1 MNVLSWN
8 CRGLGKPRAVQTLRR
23 LVRTKKPNLVFLME
37 TKQVSKFQ
45 ESVRVKLGFEANF
58 VVDSIGRSGGLAWL
72 WNLETKVE
80 VQNFSRRHINATVLD
95 DKTGKL
101 WNFTGFYGNME
112 TARRSE
118 SWAILRFLAKINP
131 APWLCVGDFNE
142 ITNVG
147 EKSSSS
153 YKPPRQ
159 MQEFKKVLED
169 CQLLDLGFEGPRF
182 TWCNDRYGASDF
194 TRERLDRAM
203 ANDSWVGL
211 FDMVEVQVLPRNIS
225 DHNPLL
231 VSFSN
236 SMDIQ
241 WSKSRMFRYE
251 PCWAKQ
257 KDPQNIIKQV
267 WKVKQKSSS
276 PWDDVQNKLLGCKQS
291 LKKWVRKSSC
301 PMEAQIRSKE
311 QQLRDI

>member
-8 CRGLGKPRAVQTLRR
+8 CRGLGNPLTVQTLRR

-37 TKQVSKFQ
+37 TKQVSKSL

-58 VVDSIGRSGGLAWL
+58 VVDSIGRSGGLALL

-95 DKTGKL
+95 EKTGNL
-101 WNFTGFYGNME
+101 WNFTGFYGNPE

-118 SWAILRFLAKINP
+118 SWAILRFLSKINP

-153 YKPPRQ
+153 YRSPRQ

-169 CQLLDLGFEGPRF
+169 CQLLDLGYEGPRF
-182 TWCNDRYGASDF
+182 TWCNGRYGASDF
-194 TRERLDRAM
+194 TRRDWTVQWQMRVGWVFLMWLKFRCYLGTSQIIIQFWCLFQILWISNGLKAGCLDMRLA
-203 ANDSWVGL
+203 GL
-211 FDMVEVQVLPRNIS
+211 NRRI
-225 DHNPLL
+225 HRTLL
-231 VSFSN
+231 
-236 SMDIQ
+236 
-241 WSKSRMFRYE
+241 SKY
-251 PCWAKQ
+251 
-257 KDPQNIIKQV
+257 
-267 WKVKQKSSS
+267 
-276 PWDDVQNKLLGCKQS
+276 GG
-291 LKKWVRKSSC
+291 
-301 PMEAQIRSKE
+301 
-311 QQLRDI
+311 